1 LLTQYLGWRAIF
13 LVNPPLVAV
22 MLVLVPRLLP
32 SSAPTGGQRIDV
44 RGAILSTSALAAL
57 IFGLSSGQQHG
68 FASVVPIA
76 ALAGAII
83 LAYGFV
89 TTERKVAAPMVPR
102 SILSAPTRRAALIA
116 MLLMGAIVAAYVY
129 FVSLYLQRVEGFTPI
144 ATGLALVPSTLTVVL
159 TTTFATR
166 RLLAHFGVK
175 VLLLAGLGFIAVGQL
190 WLAQI
195 TVGASYAIT
204 VLPGQVLTAFGMG
217 LAFPTASVA
226 VTSGV
231 QRSDQG
237 LAGALFTTAQQT
249 GAAIGLAV
257 LATLA
262 AARTTN
268 AHDSLTAGYRF
279 SFLVAAG
286 IAVAAAAIVARQLSS
301 RSCQQELAR
310 KDAGE
315 SASLPE
321 VQAPLRRV

>member
-1 LLTQYLGWRAIF
+1 
-13 LVNPPLVAV
+13 
-22 MLVLVPRLLP
+22 
-32 SSAPTGGQRIDV
+32 
-44 RGAILSTSALAAL
+44 
-57 IFGLSSGQQHG
+57 
-68 FASVVPIA
+68 
-76 ALAGAII
+76 
-83 LAYGFV
+83 
-89 TTERKVAAPMVPR
+89 MVPR
-102 SILSAPTRRAALIA
+102 SILAAPTRRAALIA
-116 MLLMGAIVAAYVY
+116 MLLMGTIVAAYVY

-159 TTTFATR
+159 TTTLATR

-175 VLLLAGLGFIAVGQL
+175 ALLLAGLGFIAVGQL

-249 GAAIGLAV
+249 GAAIGLAM

-262 AARTTN
+262 AAHHKHTRFANGRIPLLVSSSPPASPPPPLLSPGSSAPDPASRNSRARTPAN
-268 AHDSLTAGYRF
+268 PRRCLRSRRHCAG
-279 SFLVAAG
+279 SD
-286 IAVAAAAIVARQLSS
+286 AAISSALLSTEGRRALRAGRPPGQRQDW
-301 RSCQQELAR
+301 RPVR
-310 KDAGE
+310 
-315 SASLPE
+315 
-321 VQAPLRRV
+321 RRVAIAQTRASADRLRGTPVGC